1 MNIRVVLFGIIFL
14 IFTQICTA
22 QTCSG
27 GFGPAVFT
35 QNFGSGSTVIGPAL
49 TAGSTSSY
57 TYSGATPPNDGQ
69 YTIASSSAG
78 MYGNWWNMT
87 DHTGTTGGYMMIVN
101 TKFDPNDALTDR
113 VFYTQTA
120 PLCVNTTYQFS
131 VSIKNLISSATTY
144 RPNISVTITTT
155 TGTVLKTYNTGD
167 IPEDATAAWGA
178 PVTFLFATPAN
189 ENTVIIKMEN
199 INHGG
204 TGNDFAIDDIIIKP
218 CGPIMVAGFGAAG
231 SSTYS
236 NCTDNPQQDTLS
248 VQVTP
253 APYTNPQY
261 QWQVN
266 SGSGWTNI
274 AGATSTA
281 PYIFPQPASIGN
293 YQYRLASAEGSNI
306 NTSSCLIYSNIISLT
321 VTKSPVATATSNGP
335 TVCEGS
341 ALMLSGGGG
350 AFYTWTD
357 PNGVQFSTSQNP
369 VINNITPAQAGKYTV
384 TAHLSGSPCTN
395 QASVTI
401 TVQPKITAKVSND
414 TTICKGSSA
423 QLNASGGIS
432 YTWAPT
438 TGLSNPNIA
447 NPVASPAITTTYTV
461 TATNNS
467 CSSTASVTVNVTQ
480 DPVISAGGNKTV
492 IIGQS
497 VRLTGTAQGSG
508 PLSYVWTPTLYLDDA
523 TSLTPLVT
531 PPAGVTN
538 ITYTLHVASACT
550 TVTDTAMV
558 TVFLKVMVPNAFSPN
573 GDMTNDKWEIPGLGA
588 YPESV
593 LCVYTRNGQM
603 VFTTTGN
610 SKVWD
615 GTYNGQK
622 LPEGV
627 YYYTIDLKNGSPT
640 LSGYVTILR

>member
-1 MNIRVVLFGIIFL
+1 MNIRVFLFGIIFL
-14 IFTQICTA
+14 IFTQICNA

-35 QNFGSGSTVIGPAL
+35 QNFGSGATVIGPAL
-49 TAGSTSSY
+49 PASSTSSY

-69 YTIASSSAG
+69 YTIASSTAG
-78 MYGNWWNMT
+78 MYSTWWT
-87 DHTGTTGGYMMIVN
+87 IPDHTGNQGGYMMIVN
-101 TKFDPNDALTDR
+101 SKYDPTDAGGA
-113 VFYTQTA
+113 VFYTENA
-120 PLCVNTTYQFS
+120 SLCMNTTYQFN
-131 VSIKNLISSATTY
+131 VYLKNLNTVSSLK
-144 RPNISVTITTT
+144 PNITITITTT
-155 TGTVLKTYNTGD
+155 GGTLLKTLTTGD
-167 IPEDATAAWGA
+167 ISEDANAAWGGT
-178 PVTFLFATPAN
+178 PVSFLFATPAN

-199 INHGG
+199 INKGG
-204 TGNDFAIDDIIIKP
+204 TGNDFAMDDITIKP

-236 NCTDNPQQDTLS
+236 NCTANPQQDTLS

-261 QWQVN
+261 QWQIN
-266 SGSGWTNI
+266 TGSGWSNI

-281 PYIFPQPASIGN
+281 PYIFPQPASLGN

-306 NTSSCLIYSNIISLT
+306 NTSSCLIYSNVISLT
-321 VTKSPVATATSNGP
+321 VTQSPAATATSNGP
-335 TVCEGS
+335 TVCEGT

-384 TAHLSGSPCTN
+384 TAHLSGSPCTT

-423 QLNASGGIS
+423 QLRASGGIS
-432 YTWAPT
+432 YKWTPS
-438 TGLSNPNIA
+438 TGLSNDA
-447 NPVASPAITTTYTV
+447 AQNPVASPTTTTTYTV

-467 CSSTASVTVNVTQ
+467 CTSTASVTVTVTQ

-492 IIGQS
+492 ITGQS
-497 VRLTGTAQGSG
+497 VRLTGSAQGGG
-508 PLSYVWTPTLYLDDA
+508 PLKYVWTPKSYLDDT

-531 PPAGVTN
+531 PPPGVTN
-538 ITYTLHVASACT
+538 ITYTLHVTSSCT

-573 GDMTNDKWEIPGLGA
+573 GDSTNDKWEIPGLGV

-615 GTYNGQK
+615 GNYNGQA

>member
-1 MNIRVVLFGIIFL
+1 MNIRAVLFGIIFL
-14 IFTQICTA
+14 IFTQICNA

-49 TAGSTSSY
+49 SASSTSSY
-57 TYSGATPPNDGQ
+57 TYSGATAPNDGQ
-69 YTIASSSAG
+69 YTIASSTAG
-78 MYGNWWNMT
+78 MYSTWWT
-87 DHTGTTGGYMMIVN
+87 TPDHTGNQGGYMMIVN
-101 TKFDPNDALTDR
+101 SKYDPTDAGGA
-113 VFYTQTA
+113 VFYTENA
-120 PLCVNTTYQFS
+120 SLCMNTTYQFN
-131 VSIKNLISSATTY
+131 VYLKNLNTVSSLK
-144 RPNISVTITTT
+144 PNITITITTT
-155 TGTVLKTYNTGD
+155 GGTLLKTLTTGD
-167 IPEDATAAWGA
+167 ISEDANAAWGT

-199 INHGG
+199 INKGG
-204 TGNDFAIDDIIIKP
+204 TGNDFAMDDITIKP
-218 CGPIMVAGFGAAG
+218 CGPIMVAGFGAG
-231 SSTYS
+231 VTPTYS
-236 NCTDNPQQDTLS
+236 NCTANPQQDTLS

-261 QWQVN
+261 QWQIN
-266 SGSGWTNI
+266 TGSGWTNI

-281 PYIFPQPASIGN
+281 PYIFPQPASLGN

-306 NTSSCLIYSNIISLT
+306 NTSSCLIYSNVISLT
-321 VTKSPVATATSNGP
+321 VTQSPAATATSNGP

-384 TAHLSGSPCTN
+384 TAHLSGSPCTT

-423 QLNASGGIS
+423 QLRASGGIS
-432 YTWAPT
+432 YKWAPS
-438 TGLSNPNIA
+438 TGLSNDA
-447 NPVASPAITTTYTV
+447 AQNPVASPATTTTYTV

-492 IIGQS
+492 ITGQS

-508 PLSYVWTPTLYLDDA
+508 PISYVWTPALYLDDA

-531 PPAGVTN
+531 LPAGITN
-538 ITYTLHVASACT
+538 KTYTLQVTSPCT

-573 GDMTNDKWEIPGLGA
+573 NDMVNDKWEIPGLGA
-588 YPESV
+588 YPESL

-615 GTYNGQK
+615 GNYNGQA